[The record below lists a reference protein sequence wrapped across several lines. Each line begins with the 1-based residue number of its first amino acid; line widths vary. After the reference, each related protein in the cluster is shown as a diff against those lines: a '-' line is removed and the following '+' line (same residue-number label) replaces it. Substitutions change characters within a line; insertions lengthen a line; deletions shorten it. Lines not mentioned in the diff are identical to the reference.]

1 MLGGDGDGLLYQDV
15 FACGQDEAGVLVV
28 VGVWGSY
35 IDDIYIWVFNE
46 FLVRAICFCRV
57 GRYTDVGA
65 KVLGSLCRC

>member
-1 MLGGDGDGLLYQDV
+1 
-15 FACGQDEAGVLVV
+15 LVV
-28 VGVWGSY
+28 VRVWGSY
-35 IDDIYIWVFNE
+35 IDDIYIWVFSE